1 MSCTISYSAYQVMTR
16 EYHVRTLSPLV
27 LFRILHRR
35 MGRER
40 ARAERLEF
48 WHSLCSHARHDQE
61 IYTTTITPAYREPHA
76 R

>member
-1 MSCTISYSAYQVMTR
+1 MSCTISYSAYQILTKGL
-16 EYHVRTLSPLV
+16 HVATLSPLV

-40 ARAERLEF
+40 TRAERREF
-48 WHSLCSHARHDQE
+48 WHSLCSHARHDRE
-61 IYTTTITPAYREPHA
+61 IYTTTITPAYRESHA